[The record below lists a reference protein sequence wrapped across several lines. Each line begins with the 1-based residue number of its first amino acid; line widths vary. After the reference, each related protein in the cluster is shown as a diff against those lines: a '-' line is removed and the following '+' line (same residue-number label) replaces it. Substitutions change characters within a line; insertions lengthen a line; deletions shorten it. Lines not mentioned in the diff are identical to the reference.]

1 MKMTEK
7 RKKADDKK
15 TAKKPSR
22 KTKAATKA
30 TKATKA
36 VEPEAAPVDEVKPKK
51 MGRPKLS
58 HRIELEEESLKLK
71 NEKYKLY
78 LINWRKDRDR
88 LIGLAIVEALKT
100 SLMALADAI
109 KKGMD
114 INKAIDRVIKAID
127 VMDLDIVLSDVEV
140 EEEDEADE

>member
-1 MKMTEK
+1 MAEK
-7 RKKADDKK
+7 RTKTKTDAEVKAN
-15 TAKKPSR
+15 KPTR
-22 KTKAATKA
+22 KTKSV

-36 VEPEAAPVDEVKPKK
+36 VEPEAAPAAEAKPKK

-58 HRIELEEESLKLK
+58 HRIELEEEALKLK

>member
-1 MKMTEK
+1 MTEK
-7 RKKADDKK
+7 RKKSDDKN

-22 KTKAATKA
+22 KTAA
-30 TKATKA
+30 ATKA
-36 VEPEAAPVDEVKPKK
+36 VEPEAAPVEAVEEKPKKK

-58 HRIELEEESLKLK
+58 NRIELEEEALKLK

-78 LINWRKDRDR
+78 LRDWRKDRDR

-114 INKAIDRVIKAID
+114 INKAIDRVLKSIKA
-127 VMDLDIVLSDVEV
+127 MDLDIVLSAVEV
-140 EEEDEADE
+140 DEEEGEDE